1 MTLARESRPPQR
13 GLNVFAPELLQDPY
27 PWYAEMRQLGVF
39 DYALPQIPNA
49 RAVLLSHWADV
60 QNVLRD
66 ARFGRAGFR
75 QNVINTIGEGALA
88 DSYAQWFLFQD
99 PPDHTRLRG
108 LVSKAFTP
116 RAVENMR
123 TSIGRVVEELLD
135 RTQGE
140 QSFDLMSRFAYQVP
154 VLVICDLLGVP
165 AHDRGR
171 FSEWSA
177 SLAKGLDVIS

>member
-49 RAVLLSHWADV
+49 RAVMLSHWADV

-75 QNVINTIGEGALA
+75 QNVISTIGEGALA

-116 RAVENMR
+116 RTIAAVFR
-123 TSIGRVVEELLD
+123 SGPRPWPRDSTSSPPPTPR
-135 RTQGE
+135 RCAAATT
-140 QSFDLMSRFAYQVP
+140 RP
-154 VLVICDLLGVP
+154 
-165 AHDRGR
+165 
-171 FSEWSA
+171 
-177 SLAKGLDVIS
+177 LA